1 MKRATAA
8 AFLLALAAAWNGGN
22 VGAIV
27 AQLGDEFSV
36 SLGEVG
42 LASGTFFFAGI
53 VASSLAGSELGRRL
67 PIARG
72 LRIACVLGFAGNVIC
87 AVAPSFA
94 VLVGGRVVAGVALGL
109 VLLFGGAF
117 ARAAGGLRLLGIY
130 GAGVTLGVAFALGLG
145 GLLEDAGVSWRVAFW
160 ISAALALVPLPLL
173 PARVPSPTAPDEP
186 DRGLLAQALG
196 STAFWRLELLA
207 ISTLTVPLV
216 VGAWLVSYLASGGDL
231 GPAEAGILSF
241 ALFAL
246 SALMRAVGG
255 RLSES
260 GTPPGRIALAAAV
273 VGSLGIAAL
282 AAGDSLEWALVA
294 VALMGVGL
302 SLPAAV
308 VYDLGERV
316 LPDRPIGGLGLL
328 LVGANAFPIPVI
340 PLIGAALAAD
350 DPAAAFLPLAALVLV
365 AGIANYRGA
374 KRFERGRAAA

>member
-1 MKRATAA
+1 MKRAGPA
-8 AFLLALAAAWNGGN
+8 AFLLAVAAAWNGGN

-27 AQLGDEFSV
+27 APLADEFSV

-42 LASGTFFFAGI
+42 LASGTFFFAG
-53 VASSLAGSELGRRL
+53 VFAAGLAGSELARRL
-67 PIARG
+67 PIAGG
-72 LRIACVLGFAGNVIC
+72 LRIACVLGSAGNVVC
-87 AVAPSFA
+87 ALSPSFS
-94 VLVGGRVVAGVALGL
+94 VLAGGRVLAGLALGL

-117 ARAAGGLRLLGIY
+117 ARAAGGVRLLGVY
-130 GAGVTLGVAFALGLG
+130 GAGITLGVAVALGLG
-145 GLLEDAGVSWRVAFW
+145 GLLEDLGASWRLAFW
-160 ISAALALVPLPLL
+160 ISAGLALVPLPLL
-173 PARVPSPTAPDEP
+173 PARVPSPAPRQEP
-186 DRGLLAQALG
+186 DQGLFAEALG
-196 STAFWRLELLA
+196 SLDFWRLELLT

-216 VGAWLVSYLASGGDL
+216 IGAWLVVYLVSGGDL

-260 GTPPGRIALAAAV
+260 GVAPGRIALAAAV
-273 VGSLGIAAL
+273 AGALGIAAL
-282 AAGDSLEWALVA
+282 AAGDTLGWALLA

-302 SLPAAV
+302 SLPSAV

-340 PLIGAALAAD
+340 PLVGAAIAAD
-350 DPAAAFLPLAALVLV
+350 NPEVAFLPLAALVLV
-365 AGIANYRGA
+365 AGIANARP
-374 KRFERGRAAA
+374 AAGTRTA